1 MQQDDNKSCLEN
13 HVLVITDPSG
23 APSMLSLPASGR
35 ARFYARRIFMLV
47 ALEPRRLHRQVAE
60 QIRALIET
68 GELKPARGFHPSASS
83 RTAFKPEDRLSVK
96 R

>member
-1 MQQDDNKSCLEN
+1 
-13 HVLVITDPSG
+13 
-23 APSMLSLPASGR
+23 
-35 ARFYARRIFMLV
+35 MLV

-83 RTAFKPEDRLSVK
+83 RTAFQSQDRLSVK